1 MKLVRNGRI
10 IKTVKGNGTGTEPV
24 PGYPRKG
31 KDKDMTK
38 KAKYET
44 KKAAKKGFLTN
55 KAGRRL
61 MTYVQDF
68 KNGIYTPAVKFVLKN
83 KKMKPTDYVAFLIF
97 SIPCILTCPHATLMC
112 LTHCYAKSAYMYHNV
127 CMNHVGNWF
136 ASFMPDFVY
145 MVDKA
150 INEAM
155 YTKKGTLRKAFMR
168 PDGKMKYV
176 SVRVHESGD
185 FYSTEY
191 MLKWFEIARRHPEL
205 HFFAYTKSILMY
217 EAVKDQCPKN
227 FLIRCSIFPDTPAAE
242 LTAIENNA
250 FPFYEAV
257 DKFHGDENFKC
268 DCAVGCGECGCQCSK
283 NVRVV
288 RTILK
293 K

>member
-1 MKLVRNGRI
+1 MAK
-10 IKTVKGNGTGTEPV
+10 
-24 PGYPRKG
+24 
-31 KDKDMTK
+31 KDIT
-38 KAKYET
+38 T
-44 KKAAKKGFLTN
+44 KKAARNNFLTN

-61 MTYVQDF
+61 MAYVQDF
-68 KNGIYTPAVKFVLKN
+68 KNGIYAPAVKFVLKN

-97 SIPCILTCPHATLMC
+97 SIPCILTCPAATLMC
-112 LTHCYAKSAYMYHNV
+112 LTHCYAKSAYMYRNV
-127 CMNHVGNWF
+127 CTNHVGNWF
-136 ASFMPDFVY
+136 ASFMPDFVD

-155 YTKKGTLRKAFMR
+155 YTKKGQLRKAFTR
-168 PDGKMKYV
+168 PDGRMKYV

-205 HFFAYTKSILMY
+205 HFFAYTKSIQMY
-217 EAVKDQCPKN
+217 NAVKDQKPGN
-227 FLIRCSIFPDTPAAE
+227 FLIRCSIFPDTPSEDLAV
-242 LTAIENNA
+242 INENM

-257 DKFHGDENFKC
+257 DTFRGDENFKC
-268 DCAVGCGECGCQCSK
+268 DCSAGCGECGCQCSK
-283 NVRVV
+283 DTRIV